1 MKAIVKAVFIAH
13 LALAAAPAVYAQTSQ
28 TNAGTSDSVSTG
40 EIKKIDKSAGKLT
53 IKHGPLKNLGMGAMT
68 MIFKA
73 KDPAML
79 NEVKE
84 GDKINFVAENA
95 NGQLTVTKLERQ
107 Q

>member
-13 LALAAAPAVYAQTSQ
+13 LALAAVPVVYAQAAQ
-28 TNAGTSDSVSTG
+28 TNAGTPDSVSTG

-95 NGQLTVTKLERQ
+95 NGQLTVTKLERGQ
-107 Q
+107 